1 MVLLSRLPILRT
13 QAFSLR
19 ITNGLEYNGCFGEV
33 TIYLV
38 MRPSGDTS
46 ILVLIHNTLE
56 MVLWKPSEY
65 ITKP

>member
-33 TIYLV
+33 MIYLV
-38 MRPSGDTS
+38 RG
-46 ILVLIHNTLE
+46 LLGTLQS
-56 MVLWKPSEY
+56 LY
-65 ITKP
+65 